1 MDKIA
6 LTGVKVSKTCVF
18 TGDEKTEELAL
29 KVNAFHTLL
38 SEFTFDNGCLFQICI
53 LSLGVMNDKK

>member
-1 MDKIA
+1 MDKIG

-29 KVNAFHTLL
+29 KVDAFHLLL
-38 SEFTFDNGCLFQICI
+38 SDFTFDNGYIIQICI
-53 LSLGVMNDKK
+53 LSFGIIGDKK